1 MSATDIVSTTCRARE
16 PVGEE
21 TSRPVPP
28 ERATALSKVLHDGP
42 LQSMHAA
49 RLALLIAAPLLPP
62 EQADLA
68 RRAAEDL
75 LGAIE
80 VVDAA
85 MDELDP
91 DWPLVNARF
100 QIADRPRPPGQG

>member
-1 MSATDIVSTTCRARE
+1 MTA
-16 PVGEE
+16 
-21 TSRPVPP
+21 
-28 ERATALSKVLHDGP
+28 ERATALSKALHDGT

-62 EQADLA
+62 EQAALA

-91 DWPLVNARF
+91 DWPLANAGFR
-100 QIADRPRPPGQG
+100 IPDRSQVVG